1 MLFRQQSEFRRRN
14 GNRRRDKSEVGPVC
28 AEVLVLKIEA
38 RQAASRLYIYGTE
51 RGSVPAAR
59 SLFPRNKNMLVHIEK
74 SSHFRL
80 AGVCSSKRRSF
91 AGEARRRN
99 GCCPGVSLHPSNWDL
114 RMSSMPPRRALTFP
128 IVWEPSGESAA
139 SATHVPKTRI
149 PTDEETMA
157 RLQANDTSALEI
169 LFDRYARLVFR
180 IARGVVRDTGEAEDV
195 VQEAFFHLY
204 KKCTLFDRSKGS
216 VKNWIL
222 QVALHRALDRKEH
235 LTRRGFY
242 LGTDLASLDDT
253 LLGGTDLEREI
264 GSKLNRAQLQKAFA
278 ELPDVQ
284 RVTLE
289 LFYFEGLDLRE
300 ISEKLSEPLGNTRH
314 HFYRGLERLRK
325 STFVQNLRE
334 TKRC

>member
-1 MLFRQQSEFRRRN
+1 MFLE
-14 GNRRRDKSEVGPVC
+14 GVG
-28 AEVLVLKIEA
+28 
-38 RQAASRLYIYGTE
+38 ASPGELTDVTG
-51 RGSVPAAR
+51 VR
-59 SLFPRNKNMLVHIEK
+59 S
-74 SSHFRL
+74 
-80 AGVCSSKRRSF
+80 
-91 AGEARRRN
+91 
-99 GCCPGVSLHPSNWDL
+99 GVSLHPSNWDL

-128 IVWEPSGESAA
+128 IVWDPSREGVA
-139 SATHVPKTRI
+139 SPAHIPKTRI
-149 PTDEETMA
+149 PSDEDAMA

-204 KKCTLFDRSKGS
+204 KKCALFDRSKGS

-235 LTRRGFY
+235 LARRGFY
-242 LGTDLASLDDT
+242 LGTDIASLDDT
-253 LLGGTDLEREI
+253 LLGGTDLDREI
-264 GSKLNRAQLQKAFA
+264 GSKLNRAQLKKAFA

-284 RVTLE
+284 RATLE
-289 LFYFEGLDLRE
+289 LFYFAGLDLRE
-300 ISEKLSEPLGNTRH
+300 IGEKLNEPLGNTRH

-325 STFVQNLRE
+325 SAFVQKLRE

>member
-1 MLFRQQSEFRRRN
+1 MF
-14 GNRRRDKSEVGPVC
+14 
-28 AEVLVLKIEA
+28 IYT
-38 RQAASRLYIYGTE
+38 ASRANLYQLPGRFLAKQINACSHRKIFSLPIALVYVLE
-51 RGSVPAAR
+51 SVGASPG
-59 SLFPRNKNMLVHIEK
+59 K
-74 SSHFRL
+74 L
-80 AGVCSSKRRSF
+80 ADVTGVC
-91 AGEARRRN
+91 
-99 GCCPGVSLHPSNWDL
+99 CGVSPHPSNWDL

-128 IVWEPSGESAA
+128 IVWDPSRESVA
-139 SATHVPKTRI
+139 SPTHVPKTRI
-149 PTDEETMA
+149 PTDEDAMA
-157 RLQANDTSALEI
+157 RLQSNDTSALEI

-204 KKCTLFDRSKGS
+204 KKCRLFDRSKGS

-235 LTRRGFY
+235 LARRGFY

-264 GSKLNRAQLQKAFA
+264 GSKLNRAQLKKAFA

-289 LFYFEGLDLRE
+289 LFYFAGLDLRE
-300 ISEKLSEPLGNTRH
+300 ISEKLNEPLGNTRH

-325 STFVQNLRE
+325 SAFVQRLRE

>member
-1 MLFRQQSEFRRRN
+1 
-14 GNRRRDKSEVGPVC
+14 
-28 AEVLVLKIEA
+28 
-38 RQAASRLYIYGTE
+38 
-51 RGSVPAAR
+51 
-59 SLFPRNKNMLVHIEK
+59 
-74 SSHFRL
+74 
-80 AGVCSSKRRSF
+80 
-91 AGEARRRN
+91 
-99 GCCPGVSLHPSNWDL
+99 
-114 RMSSMPPRRALTFP
+114 MSSMPPRRALTFP
-128 IVWEPSGESAA
+128 IVYPSQESAA
-139 SATHVPKTRI
+139 SVTHVPKTRI
-149 PTDEETMA
+149 HTDEETMA
-157 RLQANDTSALEI
+157 RLQANDASALEI
-169 LFDRYARLVFR
+169 LFDRYSRLVFR

-222 QVALHRALDRKEH
+222 QVALHRALDRKEY
-235 LTRRGFY
+235 LASRGFY

-264 GSKLNRAQLQKAFA
+264 GSKLNHAQLQKAFA
-278 ELPDVQ
+278 ELPEVQ

-300 ISEKLSEPLGNTRH
+300 ISEKFSEPLGNTRH

-325 STFVQNLRE
+325 STFVQKLRE

>member
-1 MLFRQQSEFRRRN
+1 
-14 GNRRRDKSEVGPVC
+14 
-28 AEVLVLKIEA
+28 
-38 RQAASRLYIYGTE
+38 
-51 RGSVPAAR
+51 
-59 SLFPRNKNMLVHIEK
+59 
-74 SSHFRL
+74 
-80 AGVCSSKRRSF
+80 
-91 AGEARRRN
+91 
-99 GCCPGVSLHPSNWDL
+99 
-114 RMSSMPPRRALTFP
+114 MSSMPPRRALTFP
-128 IVWEPSGESAA
+128 IVWDPVRESAA
-139 SATHVPKTRI
+139 SSAQVPKTRI
-149 PTDEETMA
+149 PSDEDAMV
-157 RLQANDTSALEI
+157 RLQSNETGALEI

-195 VQEAFFHLY
+195 VQEAFFHVY
-204 KKCTLFDRSKGS
+204 KKCLLFDKSKGS

-235 LTRRGFY
+235 LARRGFY
-242 LGTDLASLDDT
+242 LGTDLTSLDDT

-264 GSKLNRAQLQKAFA
+264 GSKLNHARLQKAFA

-300 ISEKLSEPLGNTRH
+300 ISERLNEPLGNTRH

-325 STFVQNLRE
+325 SAFVQRLRE